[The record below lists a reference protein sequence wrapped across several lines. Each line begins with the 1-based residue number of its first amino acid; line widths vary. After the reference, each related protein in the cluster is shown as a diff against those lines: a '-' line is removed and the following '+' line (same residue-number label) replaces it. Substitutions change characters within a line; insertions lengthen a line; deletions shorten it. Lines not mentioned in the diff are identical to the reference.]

1 MDGDAAA
8 GGEAPGG
15 GARVARRDGVAGQGR
30 DRDFTEV
37 GRALSA
43 PARSVMIG
51 LLMDGTAR
59 PAGELARAAGVG
71 ASAASEHLA
80 VLVSAGL
87 VTGRARGRHR
97 YYALAGPRVAAA
109 LEALGTLAA
118 PAPAPRVGLRRSREA
133 DRLAT
138 ARFCYDHL
146 AGRLGVGLAEAWVA
160 QGWLADREVL
170 ALTGAGADGMR
181 GLGVDVDGALAARR
195 PTTRAC
201 LDWTE
206 RRVHLAGALGAA
218 VGTRFLDAGWV
229 ARTAGRG
236 LRLTAS
242 GQDVVRATCGV
253 ELAALGSG
261 GGAGPG
267 RA

>member
-1 MDGDAAA
+1 MGGD
-8 GGEAPGG
+8 
-15 GARVARRDGVAGQGR
+15 GR
-30 DRDFTEV
+30 DRDFTDV

-43 PARSVMIG
+43 PARSAMVG

-71 ASAASEHLA
+71 APAASEHLA
-80 VLVSAGL
+80 VLVAAGL

-97 YYALAGPRVAAA
+97 YYALAGPDVADA
-109 LEALGTLAA
+109 LEALGALAGPVPVA
-118 PAPAPRVGLRRSREA
+118 GLRRSREA
-133 DRLAT
+133 DRLAA

-146 AGRLGVGLAEAWVA
+146 AGRLGVGLAEACVA
-160 QGWLADREVL
+160 RGWLDGADVL
-170 ALTGAGADGMR
+170 ALTDAGADGLR
-181 GLGVDVDGALAARR
+181 GLGVDVDAAAAARR

-218 VGTRFLDAGWV
+218 VGARFLDAGWV
-229 ARTAGRG
+229 ARTSGRG
-236 LRLTAS
+236 LRLTS
-242 GQDVVRATCGV
+242 DGRDVVRATWGV
-253 ELAALGSG
+253 ELLPPSG
-261 GGAGPG
+261 GGVGPG